1 VAEENVQQNTGQGGS
16 QIDARPVEPAPN
28 RIPQPE
34 PTPDETQTES
44 PKPQSRKRYLVIGG
58 VLLLIL
64 FAVLYWLH
72 SRHFEDTDDAQVDGH
87 LNQISARVAGHI
99 VQVNVEENQ
108 MVQQG
113 QILAVIDPRDYLV
126 ALQEADA
133 AVAAAQANY
142 EASNVSVPVTGINT
156 VSTISSAAADVQAAS
171 GAVDQAKKQLD
182 AAEARVVSAAAA
194 AKKARLDVERYTP
207 LVERDVISKQQFDA
221 AVATADQTEAQLH
234 EAQANV
240 VAAAAGVRVAND
252 RLKQSEARLRDA
264 QTGPQQ
270 VAIQRSKADQ
280 AAGQLKQAQAQVAQ
294 AKLNLSYTNV
304 IAPYAGIVNKKSIE
318 LGENVAVGQ
327 NMMTITSLDDV
338 WVTANFKE
346 TQLHYMQP
354 GQSVRIHVDA
364 FSREYQ
370 GRVTQIGGATGSKL
384 SLFPP
389 ENATGNYVKVVQRVP
404 VRIDFADKNENKDHL
419 LRPGLSVTPKVTVR

>member
-16 QIDARPVEPAPN
+16 QIGAQPVEPAPN
-28 RIPQPE
+28 RVSHPE
-34 PTPDETQTES
+34 PTTDETQTET
-44 PKPQSRKRYLVIGG
+44 PRPQSRKRYLVIGG

-64 FAVLYWLH
+64 FALLYWLH

-99 VQVNVEENQ
+99 VQVNVEENK

-126 ALQEADA
+126 ALQEAEA

-142 EASNVSVPVTGINT
+142 EATNVNVPVTGIST
-156 VSTISSAAADVQAAS
+156 VSTTSSAAADVQAAS
-171 GAVDQAKKQLD
+171 GAIDQSKKQFD
-182 AAEARVVSAAAA
+182 AAEDRVVSAAAA
-194 AKKARLDVERYTP
+194 AKKAQLDVERYTP
-207 LVERDVISKQQFDA
+207 LVERDVISKQQYDA
-221 AVATADQTEAQLH
+221 AVSTADQTTAQVH

-240 VAAAAGVRVAND
+240 VAAAAAVRVAND

-280 AAGQLKQAQAQVAQ
+280 AAGQLKEAQAQVAQ

-327 NMMTITSLDDV
+327 NMMTIISLDDV

-364 FSREYQ
+364 YDRDYQ

-404 VRIDFADKNENKDHL
+404 VRVDFSDKNENNDHL